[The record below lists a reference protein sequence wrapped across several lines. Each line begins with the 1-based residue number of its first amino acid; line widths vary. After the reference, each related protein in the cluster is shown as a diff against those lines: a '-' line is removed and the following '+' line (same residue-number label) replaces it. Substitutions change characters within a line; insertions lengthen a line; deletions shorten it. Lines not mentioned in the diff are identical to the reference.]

1 MGFKSELEFHDL
13 FCCEDDEFIGGGGG
27 GIKADGSGC
36 IGGGAGG
43 EACITNG

>member
-13 FCCEDDEFIGGGGG
+13 FCCEDDDDDEFIGGGGG
-27 GIKADGSGC
+27 GINADGCGC

-43 EACITNG
+43 EA